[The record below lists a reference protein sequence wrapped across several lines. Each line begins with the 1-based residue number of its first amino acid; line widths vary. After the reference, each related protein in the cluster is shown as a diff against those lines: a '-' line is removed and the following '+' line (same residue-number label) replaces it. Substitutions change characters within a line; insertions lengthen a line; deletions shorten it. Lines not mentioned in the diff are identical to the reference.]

1 MPWQETHPVLERHH
15 FAQDY
20 ARGHWTMAELCLR
33 YGISRNTG
41 YKWLERYRQSGP
53 SGLHDRSRAPRACPH
68 QTPDAVVQLILAE
81 YAACGWGARKILK
94 RLTRQDPHRNWP
106 ARSTIADI
114 LARHGCVQPRRRRRQ
129 WKHPGVAP
137 LTTTVPN
144 QVWTIDFKGQFRLRN
159 GQYCYPLTVLDHFS
173 RYLLCC
179 QALPDVGTA
188 GVQPHLRQLFR
199 THGLPEAIRSDNG
212 APFASTGIHGLNRL
226 NVWWLQLGITHQ
238 RILPGQPQQNGVHE
252 RMHKTLKAQA
262 TKPAAANMTCQQRTF
277 NTFRQ
282 TYNELR
288 PHEALADET
297 PASHWAPSARTYPER
312 IAPPEYPGHFEVRR
326 VSNAGT
332 FRLHAGQHFLSQALN
347 GEHIGLEEI
356 HDGLWN
362 IVYYETL
369 LGRFDEAT
377 HLITGAPS
385 LRGNKAKC

>member
-1 MPWQETHPVLERHH
+1 MPWQETNPVLERHH

-20 ARGHWTMAELCLR
+20 ASGHWRMAELCLR

-53 SGLHDRSRAPRACPH
+53 SGLHDHSRAPRSCPH

-81 YAACGWGARKILK
+81 HAVCGWGARKILK
-94 RLTRQDPHRNWP
+94 RLKGQDPRRDWP

-137 LTTTVPN
+137 LTTTAPN

-288 PHEALADET
+288 PHEALDDET
-297 PASHWAPSARTYPER
+297 PASHWAPSALAYPER
-312 IAPPEYPGHFEVRR
+312 IAPPAYPGHFEVRR

-347 GEHIGLEEI
+347 GEYIGLEEI
-356 HDGLWN
+356 QDGLWN

-369 LGRFDEAT
+369 LGRFDEST

-385 LRGNKAKC
+385 LRGDKAKC